1 MEGCAVTDLRVHS
14 KRNCFFLD
22 ADILRRLQQE
32 TAVSTKLET
41 GINVIK
47 IRSGAFNYRS
57 DSGHQGEPIVL
68 LWIYGG
74 KVINK
79 KTGVP
84 VGATWSTLNG
94 YDDTLTLEVL
104 EPATLCAFFFDTYL
118 DDNDGELLLSV
129 VKI

>member
-32 TAVSTKLET
+32 TAVSTTLGT
-41 GINVIK
+41 GTNVIK
-47 IRSGAFNYRS
+47 IRSGVFSYRS
-57 DSGHQGEPIVL
+57 ESGHEGEPIVL

-79 KTGVP
+79 KTGIP

-118 DDNDGELLLSV
+118 EDNDGELLLSV
-129 VKI
+129 VRI

>member
-1 MEGCAVTDLRVHS
+1 MEGCAVTDLKVDS

-22 ADILRRLQQE
+22 AGLLQRIQQE
-32 TAVSTKLET
+32 TAVSTRLEPGT
-41 GINVIK
+41 NVVK
-47 IRSGAFNYRS
+47 IRAGAFNYQS
-57 DSGHQGEPIVL
+57 NSGHQGEPMVL

-79 KTGVP
+79 KTGIP

-118 DDNDGELLLSV
+118 EDNDGEVHLSV
-129 VKI
+129 VRI